1 MHSVRDSQA
10 LEQLISADATL
21 VLFGGARCAV
31 CRSIRPKLEAMLQP
45 RFSRLRFVYVDC
57 EHTPEICARY
67 GVFSLPVVKVYIEGM
82 LVAEDARAFGIQDLA
97 ARIERPYALWLDS
110 SDEQPR

>member
-1 MHSVRDSQA
+1 MLSVGDTQA
-10 LEQLISADATL
+10 LEQLITEGASL

-31 CRSIRPKLEAMLQP
+31 CQSIRPKLEAMLEP
-45 RFSRLRFVYVDC
+45 RFPRLRFVYVDC
-57 EHTPEICARY
+57 EQTPGICARY

-110 SDEQPR
+110 SDEQLR